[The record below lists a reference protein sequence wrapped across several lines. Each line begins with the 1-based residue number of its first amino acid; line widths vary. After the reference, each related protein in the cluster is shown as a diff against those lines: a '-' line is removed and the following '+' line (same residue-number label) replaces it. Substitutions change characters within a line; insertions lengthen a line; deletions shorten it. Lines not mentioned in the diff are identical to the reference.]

1 MSMSHRRIYPNPP
14 PEDEG
19 GGGDWI
25 MTYGDLMTLLLVF
38 FVLIV
43 SFSTLDVVKYR
54 ALVGSLEEAFGSKN
68 RPAAPLVSEDLPPFT
83 MPVQMEAFP
92 THEEAEM
99 KEVERVKV
107 EEDLARLIEEM
118 GPEAPLELVESPEG
132 LRLRMPGHIMFSL
145 ASAELSE
152 EAQPILTRLA
162 PILGRYPYRIW
173 VEGHSDDLPIQTPVY
188 PSNWELSAARAGNVV
203 RELIDRRGLERS
215 RLAAVGYAD
224 TRPVV
229 PNQDEASRSANRRV
243 EILLSQP
250 GGR

>member
-1 MSMSHRRIYPNPP
+1 MPRRRIYPTPP
-14 PEDEG
+14 PESEG

-54 ALVGSLEEAFGSKN
+54 ELVGSLEEAFGSKN
-68 RPAAPLVSEDLPPFT
+68 RPAAPLVSEDTPPFT
-83 MPVQMEAFP
+83 MPVQMDAFP
-92 THEEAEM
+92 TQVEAEIR
-99 KEVERVKV
+99 ETERVKV

-132 LRLRMPGHIMFSL
+132 LRLRMQGHVIFSL
-145 ASAELSE
+145 ASAELSM
-152 EAQPILTRLA
+152 EALPILAELA

-173 VEGHSDDLPIQTPVY
+173 VEGHSDDLPIQTLVY
-188 PSNWELSAARAGNVV
+188 PSNWELSAARAGSVV
-203 RELIDRRGLERS
+203 RHMIDRVGLQRN

-224 TRPVV
+224 TRPIM
-229 PNQDEASRSANRRV
+229 PNSDEASRAANRRV